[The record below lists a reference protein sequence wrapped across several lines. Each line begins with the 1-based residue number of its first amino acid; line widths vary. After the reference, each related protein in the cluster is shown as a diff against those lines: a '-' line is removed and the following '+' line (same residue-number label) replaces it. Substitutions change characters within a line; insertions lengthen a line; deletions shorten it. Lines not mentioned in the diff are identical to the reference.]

1 MPSTVLRTILAASD
15 SDPVLKRA
23 QFKALQKHVPLLFL
37 LLGTNVLALAFTHYG
52 VSPDVLTLYA
62 PGVLLP
68 ICVQRAVAWMRYD
81 ERTMPDR
88 AIRRHLLRSHALV
101 VVLGVLFT
109 AWSLALAPYGDAYA
123 RTHVAFFMSITV
135 IGCIFCLVHIRF
147 AAFSLTAI
155 VIVPFMVTFST
166 SGNPV
171 LCAIALNF
179 GMVAV
184 IMSLLMF
191 KHFEEFSALV
201 RSRRAMAELSEE
213 NSHLAHLDS
222 LTGLANRRSF
232 FRDLASLI
240 ETASSS
246 DGRFALCMIDL
257 DGFKPVNDVYGH
269 TAGDVVLAEVGRRL
283 VAILGARAHLARLG
297 GDEFGFVLS
306 GDIGP
311 EAVAAIGREVCAVL
325 EAPIVLPA
333 GVARIAA
340 SIGCAVFPDMADTR
354 EQLIE
359 RADYALYFAKEH
371 CRGRAVLFSAAHE
384 DAIRAR
390 SLVEQELRR
399 ADLARDM
406 KLQFQPI
413 VDVGSQRVVAFEA
426 LARWTSPR
434 LGAVSPDIF
443 IVAAERLGLIG
454 TITAV
459 LLGKALQAVQSWPE
473 DVGLSF
479 NLSAHDIAS
488 PVAVSQIA
496 AVIQESG
503 VAPGRIALEI
513 TETALM
519 LDFDAARDALLAL
532 KAIGVQISLDDFGT
546 GYSSLGY
553 VRRLPIDKIKI
564 DRSFTADVVL
574 DGASRDIVK
583 TIVDL
588 CRNLDL
594 SCIVEGVET
603 QDHVLILRSL
613 GCRTMQGYHFSRP
626 VPEADVLDTIQRL
639 SPHDREAEPAIL
651 VA

>member
-1 MPSTVLRTILAASD
+1 M
-15 SDPVLKRA
+15 RA
-23 QFKALQKHVPLLFL
+23 QFSALQKHVPLLFL
-37 LLGTNVLALAFTHYG
+37 LLGSNVLALAFTHYQ
-52 VSPDVLTLYA
+52 VAPDILTLSA
-62 PGVLLP
+62 PSILLP

-81 ERTMPDR
+81 ETTMTDGV
-88 AIRRHLLRSHALV
+88 IRQHLRRSTVLV
-101 VVLGVLFT
+101 VVLGATFT

-135 IGCIFCLVHIRF
+135 IGCIFCLVHIRQ
-147 AAFSLTAI
+147 AALALTLI
-155 VIVPFMVTFST
+155 VTIPFMITFMT
-166 SGNPV
+166 SGNVV
-171 LCAIALNF
+171 LCAVALNF

-184 IMSLLMF
+184 IMTIIMF
-191 KHFEEFSALV
+191 RHFDEFSALI
-201 RSRRAMAELSEE
+201 RSRRALADLSEE
-213 NSHLAHLDS
+213 NSSLAHLDS

-232 FRDLASLI
+232 FRDLALLI
-240 ETASSS
+240 EAAASNEQ
-246 DGRFALCMIDL
+246 RFALGMIDL

-269 TAGDVVLAEVGRRL
+269 TAGDLVLAEAGRRL
-283 VAILGARAHLARLG
+283 VAILGDGAHLSRLG
-297 GDEFGFVLS
+297 GDEFAFVLS
-306 GDIGP
+306 GDIEP
-311 EAVAAIGREVCAVL
+311 DVIAAVGRRICDAL
-325 EAPIVLPA
+325 EAPIVLPT

-340 SIGCAVFPDMADTR
+340 SIGCAVFPDMAANR

-371 CRGRAVLFSAAHE
+371 CRGQPVLFTTVHE

-399 ADLARDM
+399 ADLARDL
-406 KLQFQPI
+406 KLHFQPI
-413 VDVGSQRVVAFEA
+413 VDVSAERVVAFEA

-434 LGAVSPDIF
+434 LGAVSPDVF

-459 LLGKALQAVQSWPE
+459 LLGKAINAMRDWPE
-473 DVGLSF
+473 EVGLSF

-488 PVAVSQIA
+488 PVAVSRLA
-496 AVIQESG
+496 SLIQNSG
-503 VAPGRIALEI
+503 VTPGRIALEI

-519 LDFDAARDALLAL
+519 HDFDAAREALLAL

-564 DRSFTADVVL
+564 DRSFTADVVI
-574 DGASRDIVK
+574 DRASRDIVK

-588 CRNLDL
+588 CRNLNL

-603 QDHVLILRSL
+603 ADHVLILRSL
-613 GCRTMQGYHFSRP
+613 GCRTMQGYHFGRP
-626 VPEADVLDTIQRL
+626 APEAEVSELNHRL
-639 SPHDREAEPAIL
+639 AGTEADAALGAL

>member
-1 MPSTVLRTILAASD
+1 MSLAALRSIIGASAPD
-15 SDPVLKRA
+15 AVLMRA
-23 QFKALQKHVPLLFL
+23 QFAALQKHVPLLFL
-37 LLGTNVLALAFTHYG
+37 LLGTNVLALSFTHYG
-52 VSPDVLTLYA
+52 VSPDILTLSA
-62 PGVLLP
+62 PGILLP

-81 ERTMPDR
+81 ETTMPDR
-88 AIRRHLLRSHALV
+88 EIRNHLRRSSILV
-101 VVLGVLFT
+101 VALGVLFT
-109 AWSLALAPYGDAYA
+109 TWSLALAPYGDAYA

-135 IGCIFCLVHIRF
+135 IGCIFCLVHIRQ
-147 AAFSLTAI
+147 AALALTLI
-155 VIVPFMVTFST
+155 VTVPFMITFTT
-166 SGNPV
+166 SGNVV
-171 LCAIALNF
+171 LCSLALNF
-179 GMVAV
+179 GMVAAIMTV
-184 IMSLLMF
+184 IMF
-191 KHFEEFSALV
+191 RHFDEFSALI
-201 RSRRAMAELSEE
+201 RSRRALADLSEE
-213 NSHLAHLDS
+213 NSSLAHLDS

-240 ETASSS
+240 EASASNEC
-246 DGRFALCMIDL
+246 RFALGMIDL

-269 TAGDVVLAEVGRRL
+269 SAGDLVLAEVGRRL
-283 VAILGARAHLARLG
+283 VAILGEEALLPRLG
-297 GDEFGFVLS
+297 GDEFAFVLS
-306 GDIGP
+306 GDISP
-311 EAVAAIGREVCAVL
+311 EAVAAVGSQICGAL
-325 EAPIVLPA
+325 EGPIVLPT

-340 SIGCAVFPDMADTR
+340 SIGCAVFPDMARDR

-359 RADYALYFAKEH
+359 RADYALYFAKDH
-371 CRGRAVLFSAAHE
+371 CRGQAVLFTTEHE
-384 DAIRAR
+384 GAIRAR

-399 ADLARDM
+399 ADLARDL
-406 KLQFQPI
+406 KLHFQPI
-413 VDVGSQRVVAFEA
+413 VDVGAQRVVAFEA
-426 LARWTSPR
+426 LARWTNPR

-459 LLGKALQAVQSWPE
+459 LLGKAIDAMRDWPD

-488 PVAVSQIA
+488 PVAVSRI
-496 AVIQESG
+496 VSLIQTSG

-519 LDFDAARDALLAL
+519 HDFDTAREALLAL
-532 KAIGVQISLDDFGT
+532 KAVGVQISLDDFGT

-564 DRSFTADVVL
+564 DRSFTADVVV
-574 DGASRDIVK
+574 DRASRDIVK

-603 QDHVLILRSL
+603 ADHVLILRSL
-613 GCRTMQGYHFSRP
+613 GCRTMQGYHFGRP
-626 VPEADVLDTIQRL
+626 VPAVDVSELNRRL
-639 SPHDREAEPAIL
+639 SRPEAEPGLGVL

>member
-1 MPSTVLRTILAASD
+1 MSPAALRSIMGASA
-15 SDPVLKRA
+15 SDPVLMRA
-23 QFKALQKHVPLLFL
+23 QFGALQKHVPLLFL
-37 LLGTNVLALAFTHYG
+37 LLGTNVLALAFTHYS
-52 VSPDVLTLYA
+52 VSPDVLTLSA
-62 PGVLLP
+62 PGILLP

-81 ERTMPDR
+81 GATMSDR
-88 AIRRHLLRSHALV
+88 VISQHLRRSTLLV

-109 AWSLALAPYGDAYA
+109 GWSLALAPYGDAYA

-135 IGCIFCLVHIRF
+135 IGCVFCLVHLRR
-147 AAFSLTAI
+147 AAFALTLI
-155 VIVPFMVTFST
+155 VTVPFMITFMT
-166 SGNPV
+166 SGNIV

-184 IMSLLMF
+184 MMIVLMF
-191 KHFEEFSALV
+191 RHFDEFSALI
-201 RSRRAMAELSEE
+201 RSRRALAELSEE

-232 FRDLASLI
+232 FRDLATLI
-240 ETASSS
+240 EDASSN
-246 DGRFALCMIDL
+246 DGRFALGMIDL

-269 TAGDVVLAEVGRRL
+269 TAGDLVLAEAGRRL
-283 VAILGARAHLARLG
+283 VAILGEGAHLARLG
-297 GDEFGFVLS
+297 GDEFAFVLS
-306 GDIGP
+306 GNIEPDAIA
-311 EAVAAIGREVCAVL
+311 AVGRQICDAL
-325 EAPIVLPA
+325 EAPIVLPT

-340 SIGCAVFPDMADTR
+340 SIGCAVFPDMAGSR
-354 EQLIE
+354 EQLVE
-359 RADYALYFAKEH
+359 RADYALYFAKDH
-371 CRGRAVLFSAAHE
+371 CRGQPVLFSVDHE

-399 ADLARDM
+399 ADLTRDL
-406 KLQFQPI
+406 KLHFQPI
-413 VDVGSQRVVAFEA
+413 VDVASRRVVAFEA
-426 LARWTSPR
+426 LARWTTPR
-434 LGAVSPDIF
+434 LGAVAPDVF

-459 LLGKALQAVQSWPE
+459 LLGKAIDAMRDWPQ

-488 PVAVSQIA
+488 PAAVSRLA
-496 AVIQESG
+496 SLIQNSG

-519 LDFDAARDALLAL
+519 HDFDTAREALLAL
-532 KAIGVQISLDDFGT
+532 KAIGVEISLDDFGT

-564 DRSFTADVVL
+564 DRSFTADVVV
-574 DGASRDIVK
+574 DRASRDIVK

-603 QDHVLILRSL
+603 ADHVMILRTL

-626 VPEADVLDTIQRL
+626 VPEAEAPELIRRL
-639 SPHDREAEPAIL
+639 SRPEADSEYGAL